1 MNLISLERNIAEINK
16 IENLASLIECFK
28 RNYIIETIYCIPT
41 SELSLEGLMDT
52 ISKNVVI
59 SVKSWRFEKEEY
71 PSFIGYVNNFYGIF
85 LSISKKFERKI
96 DSVEDMDDLKHDLTV
111 AREDLI
117 ILRNKHVLETRFSVL
132 DDIKTYILIDN
143 RFEFINLLQTD
154 YVTKPE
160 NVLNAFRIRAEFFQ
174 ELIVRISILLDK
186 INNIV
191 NEKPGITPKKATAQ
205 YLIYE
210 LVYALQHS
218 DYFDIPD
225 TEKEKLENSLF
236 SLFNVKKRDKRSK
249 VLGNINN
256 NKSGLKH
263 LNEIIPQKSVTL
275 K

>member
-1 MNLISLERNIAEINK
+1 MNLISLERNIAELNK

-59 SVKSWRFEKEEY
+59 SVKSWRFEKVEY
-71 PSFIGYVNNFYGIF
+71 PSFIGHVNIFYGIF
-85 LSISKKFERKI
+85 LSIYEKFERKI
-96 DSVEDMDDLKHDLTV
+96 ESVENMDDLKHELSV

-117 ILRNKHVLETRFSVL
+117 TLRNKHVLETRFSVL

-236 SLFNVKKRDKRSK
+236 TLFNIKKRDKRSK